1 MYTIDPF
8 QIPLTGY
15 KIPSSLYGMSTWG
28 QKFYGPEQLG
38 IDIYGGIQPGQYY
51 DIYSGGVT
59 GTKPVRPSYTTNVTE
74 PIQQTEYGLAG
85 YTPRVS
91 PAEIPGVDQ
100 TTKNLNTA
108 STVTG
113 IGGSVLSAI
122 PYTAPIGIALNVVS
136 TLLGIGNAVR
146 SSKLADKMTSPQLPA
161 PKEVK
166 KPYLGVTAGEYG
178 AQQSMLKNLYASTIR
193 QGQLLGKDVSTGA
206 LAQTLEAER
215 QIAARNEEIKRNAAI
230 QGIGVEQ
237 FNIQQRQ
244 QWGGVKAGY
253 DWQTEAM
260 KAGIKSEA
268 MQTGVQGVLNLGQS
282 LVSYGNYKT
291 SMQYRVPELYSAM
304 NQAMAN
310 GDINGARYLQS
321 MINSITGGTQ
331 I

>member
-15 KIPSSLYGMSTWG
+15 RVPSSLYGMSTWG
-28 QKFYGPEQLG
+28 KKFYGPEQLG
-38 IDIYGGIQPGQYY
+38 INVYGGLQPEQYY
-51 DIYSGGVT
+51 DIYTGGMT
-59 GTKPVRPSYTTNVTE
+59 GTKPVRPSYTAE
-74 PIQQTEYGLAG
+74 PIVQQTEYGSEG
-85 YTPRVS
+85 YIPRETPG
-91 PAEIPGVDQ
+91 ANQTPGIDQ
-100 TTKNLNTA
+100 TTKDLNTA
-108 STVTG
+108 STITG

-122 PYTAPIGIALNVVS
+122 PYTAPIGIALNVAS

-146 SSKLADKMTSPQLPA
+146 SSNLADKMTSPQLPA

-206 LAQTLEAER
+206 LAQILDAER
-215 QIAARNEEIKRNAAI
+215 QISARNEEIKRQAAI

-304 NQAMAN
+304 NQAIIN
-310 GDINGARYLQS
+310 GDIDSVKYLQS
-321 MINSITGGTQ
+321 IINSITGGNS
-331 I
+331 